1 MVVAAW
7 LVPWDWVPGGEL
19 APMPASELFT
29 SAEVR
34 RAEEFSRLRRLLGWS
49 SYAVSLA
56 VALLLGLTPLGA
68 RLVRRVAGGLRWLL
82 AVPVGVLAL
91 LVLGRLATLP
101 FALAIR
107 AQNLD
112 YGLTR
117 QSLAGWFADQGRSL
131 LVAVV
136 TTSLALLVLVWL
148 ARRRPRRWY
157 LDGAGAV
164 VALTFAG
171 SFLYP
176 LLVEPLFNRF
186 TPLGEGTFKASVLRL
201 AEREGVPVDDV
212 LVADASRRTTTLNA
226 YVSGLG
232 STRRVVVYDTLL
244 DGLTPAQA
252 RSVDRARARAREA
265 AGRPPRHVPRRARRR
280 RSAWA
285 LLALLLDSDRL
296 RRRAGAGG
304 PADPAVAAL
313 VLAAVAVGGLA
324 SESGLQRRQP
334 CRRGPSRPGR
344 AGDDAGRRGLRGGC
358 SGGSRSRS
366 LRDPTPAGMEPAVVR
381 QPPDGAAAAGLPGL
395 VGAGRPVSRVLFVTN
410 DFPTRR
416 GGIES
421 FVLALCERLPADEVV
436 VYTASM
442 PAGPRVRRDAA
453 VPGVPRPGRHP
464 AARPRRSRGA

>member
-1 MVVAAW
+1 MTTPAPSTDPAAGPRLDRRGAVLQVCAAGVVLAVVAAW

-19 APMPASELFT
+19 APLPVSDLFSSE
-29 SAEVR
+29 EVR
-34 RAEEFSRLRRLLGWS
+34 RAEEFARLRRALGWS

-56 VALLLGLTPLGA
+56 VALVLGLTPLGA
-68 RLVRRVAGGLRWLL
+68 RLVRRVAGGLRWFL

-91 LVLGRLATLP
+91 LVVGRLVTLP

-117 QSLAGWFADQGRSL
+117 QSLAGWVADQGRSL

-157 LDGAGAV
+157 LGGAGAV

-186 TPLGEGTFKASVLRL
+186 TPMGEGTFKASVLRL

-232 STRRVVVYDTLL
+232 TTRRVVVYDTLL
-244 DGLTPAQA
+244 DGLTPAQT
-252 RSVDRARARAREA
+252 RSVIAHELAHAKQQDVLLGTSLGAL
-265 AGRPPRHVPRRARRR
+265 GGVLGVG
-280 RSAWA
+280 
-285 LLALLLDSDRL
+285 LLALLLDSDRF

-324 SESGLQRRQP
+324 SSPVSNAVSRAVEARADRVALETTRDAGAFVGMQRRLALAAVRDPSPPAWSQLWFGSHPTVLQR
-334 CRRGPSRPGR
+334 
-344 AGDDAGRRGLRGGC
+344 
-358 SGGSRSRS
+358 
-366 LRDPTPAGMEPAVVR
+366 
-381 QPPDGAAAAGLPGL
+381 AGLPASL
-395 VGAGRPVSRVLFVTN
+395 ERAGR
-410 DFPTRR
+410 
-416 GGIES
+416 
-421 FVLALCERLPADEVV
+421 
-436 VYTASM
+436 
-442 PAGPRVRRDAA
+442 
-453 VPGVPRPGRHP
+453 
-464 AARPRRSRGA
+464 